1 MSSFKKRQ
9 AAKRRI
15 RADADQLIRDFQA
28 TAVAEARSRA
38 AAAAGVAT
46 EATAEAESTRDDWHW
61 ERVAL
66 EIERRARG

>member
-28 TAVAEARSRA
+28 KAVEEARSRA
-38 AAAAGVAT
+38 AAAQAAG
-46 EATAEAESTRDDWHW
+46 ESDETRDGWHW

-66 EIERRARG
+66 EIERRERG

>member
-28 TAVAEARSRA
+28 KAVDEARSRA
-38 AAAAGVAT
+38 AAAAQA
-46 EATAEAESTRDDWHW
+46 AEAADGTRDDWHW

-66 EIERRARG
+66 EIERRERG

>member
-28 TAVAEARSRA
+28 KAVEEARSRA
-38 AAAAGVAT
+38 AAA
-46 EATAEAESTRDDWHW
+46 EAAAEADETRDAWHW

-66 EIERRARG
+66 EIERRERG